1 MLMII
6 ATICCVYV
14 AGATLLRVPGLIYD
28 ALAWIIAGAMHRADQ
43 RRASALWT
51 FADAPQGWARDRRA
65 QRALDRATRS
75 ALSLTEFVTNTPRQ
89 ADRAIAFLRRFDR
102 AIHG

>member
-1 MLMII
+1 MLMMIG
-6 ATICCVYV
+6 TICCAYV
-14 AGATLLRVPGLIYD
+14 AGAALLRVPGLIYD
-28 ALAWIIAGAMHRADQ
+28 ALAWFIAACLYRADQ

-51 FADAPQGWARDRRA
+51 FAEAPQGWARDRRA
-65 QRALDRATRS
+65 QLALDRATRS